1 MKISHKLLDVLSAS
15 WIAIGIMIFLLGWC
29 HWYYSIPLTLAIIF
43 CLYEVWKQGR
53 RDVVEI
59 SRRQL
64 WLSFAV
70 CIILMWLCGIGG
82 YMVQSADNYWRNAM
96 FRDLVN
102 YSWPV
107 YDAATDLT
115 KSYYLAFWMLPALV
129 AKLFHSMEAG
139 FFMQLVWLSAG
150 FELLFLQM
158 CRWLGKVRVSYLLF
172 FYLFSGMKIVECL
185 LYYPVVDSSHTLT
198 EIVNIVFTNGTPG
211 VFHAGPMVQFLYDP
225 FNQTIP
231 LFLGMMLMLNDT
243 RSRLLPFYYVLL
255 LLYAP
260 LPLVGLAP
268 IMVYWIMRNL
278 VQMRLVQRWSY
289 IFNLENVIA
298 LLLLVVTALYL
309 MSNNQSGHKGLR
321 DLTDLAPTVYGYL
334 IYIFFEF
341 VIFMLVGY
349 KVCRDKAMLWIGFA
363 TVCLFGWFQIGLH
376 NDFCFRTN
384 MPFIFILCLLVI
396 KRYYSSD
403 AHSRMRKAI
412 LAMYLIGGVPSEVH
426 PALRWV
432 SSLCIVTGTD
442 QSVLNRYQHLKDV
455 KTLYVM
461 QQKNL
466 RNDDLPSSF
475 RCRKDQEQFRTDVGT
490 KNSVFFRYIAK

>member
-1 MKISHKLLDVLSAS
+1 MSCRELDLYSAS
-15 WIAIGIMIFLLGWC
+15 WIAIGVVIFLLGWC
-29 HWYYSIPLTLAIIF
+29 QWYFALPLTALIVY
-43 CLYEVWKQGR
+43 CLYRQWR
-53 RDVVEI
+53 RGSKDALVI
-59 SRRQL
+59 STHQL
-64 WLSFAV
+64 CLSMFV
-70 CIILMWLCGIGG
+70 CLVLMWLCGIGG
-82 YMVQSADNYWRNAM
+82 YMVQSNDHYWRNAM

-107 YDAATDLT
+107 YDAQTGLT
-115 KSYYLAFWMLPALV
+115 KSYYLAFWMFPALV
-129 AKLFHSMEAG
+129 AKICHSIEAG

-150 FELLFLQM
+150 FELLFLQI
-158 CRWLGKVRVSYLLF
+158 CRWMGKVRVSYLLF

-185 LYYPVVDSSHTLT
+185 FYYSVFDSSHLLS

-225 FNQTIP
+225 FNQTVA
-231 LFLGMMLMLNDT
+231 LFLGMMLMIQDT
-243 RSRLLPFYYVLL
+243 KSRMLPFYYMLL

-260 LPLVGLAP
+260 LPLIGLAP
-268 IMVYWIMRNL
+268 IMVYWLLRGLIQRTSD
-278 VQMRLVQRWSY
+278 QRWGY
-289 IFNLENVIA
+289 VLNIENMTA
-298 LLLLVVTALYL
+298 LLLLVISALYL

-321 DLTDLAPTVYGYL
+321 DLTDWIPTVYGYL

-455 KTLYVM
+455 ETLYVM
-461 QQKNL
+461 QQKKL

-490 KNSVFFRYIAK
+490 RNSVFYRYVAKNI

>member
-1 MKISHKLLDVLSAS
+1 MSCRQLDLLSAS
-15 WIAIGIMIFLLGWC
+15 WIAMSVVIFLLGWC
-29 HWYYSIPLTLAIIF
+29 QWYFSLPLTALIVY
-43 CLYEVWKQGR
+43 CLYRQWR
-53 RDVVEI
+53 RGSKDNLVI
-59 SRRQL
+59 STRQL
-64 WLSFAV
+64 WLSVIV
-70 CIILMWLCGIGG
+70 CLVLMWLCGIGG

-107 YDAATDLT
+107 YDVQTGLT
-115 KSYYLAFWMLPALV
+115 KSYYLAFWMFPALV
-129 AKLFHSMEAG
+129 AKVFHSMEAG

-150 FELLFLQM
+150 LELLFLQI
-158 CRWLGKVRVSYLLF
+158 CRWMGKVRVSYLFF

-185 LYYPVVDSSHTLT
+185 LYFPVVDSSHTIS

-225 FNQTIP
+225 FNQTVA
-231 LFLGMMLMLNDT
+231 LFLGMMLMIQDT
-243 RSRLLPFYYVLL
+243 KSLMLPFYYVLL

-268 IMVYWIMRNL
+268 IMVYWLLRGLIQRPSD
-278 VQMRLVQRWSY
+278 QRWGY
-289 IFNLENVIA
+289 VLNVENVTA
-298 LLLLVVTALYL
+298 LLLLVISALYL

-321 DLTDLAPTVYGYL
+321 DLTDWVPTVYGYL

-349 KVCRDKAMLWIGFA
+349 KVCLDKAMLWIGFA

-412 LAMYLIGGVPSEVH
+412 LALYLIGGVPSEVH

-461 QQKNL
+461 QQKKL

-490 KNSVFFRYIAK
+490 RNSVFYRYVAKNF